1 MEKKVADILKNNKE
15 YLKKNFHITRIGIFG
30 SFARN
35 EETENSDID
44 VLVEFEKTPDMF
56 TFFSVEEYLENKL
69 NRKID
74 MVRPQ
79 GLKEHVKENVLSEV
93 IYI

>member
-1 MEKKVADILKNNKE
+1 METKITDILKNNKE
-15 YLKKNFHITRIGIFG
+15 YLKKNFHVTRIGIFG

-35 EETENSDID
+35 EETENSDVDI
-44 VLVEFEKTPDMF
+44 LVEFEKTPDMF
-56 TFFSVEEYLENKL
+56 TFFSVEEYLEKTL

-79 GLKEHVKENVLSEV
+79 GLKKHVKENVLSEV

>member
-1 MEKKVADILKNNKE
+1 MKTNIVELINKNKE
-15 YLKKNFHITRIGIFG
+15 YLKNTYKITKIGIFG

-35 EETENSDID
+35 EETESSDVDI
-44 VLVEFEKTPDMF
+44 LVEFEKTPDMF
-56 TFFSVEEYLENKL
+56 KFFSVEEYLEKLL

-74 MVRPQ
+74 MVRLQ
-79 GLKEHVKENVLSEV
+79 GLKEHIKKNVLSEV

>member
-1 MEKKVADILKNNKE
+1 MNNLIVNALKKNKE
-15 YLKKNFHITRIGIFG
+15 YLKKNFRVTRIGIFG